1 MATVRRPSEISD
13 SSRGSSSEDESSD
26 NEVRPIPSSVQEP
39 PKLDID
45 DDAESPDDDEV
56 DKTVAEMQQV
66 LATIPAFKPLRSNS
80 TRRQE
85 SRRGQAK
92 EAQLKQGMCSSVT
105 ALSGNR
111 YL

>member
-1 MATVRRPSEISD
+1 M
-13 SSRGSSSEDESSD
+13 
-26 NEVRPIPSSVQEP
+26 RPIPSSAQEP
-39 PKLDID
+39 PDLDLD

-56 DKTVAEMQQV
+56 DKNVAEMHQV

-85 SRRGQAK
+85 APSEGRS
-92 EAQLKQGMCSSVT
+92 AQLKQGLSSSVT
-105 ALSGNR
+105 ALAALSGNR